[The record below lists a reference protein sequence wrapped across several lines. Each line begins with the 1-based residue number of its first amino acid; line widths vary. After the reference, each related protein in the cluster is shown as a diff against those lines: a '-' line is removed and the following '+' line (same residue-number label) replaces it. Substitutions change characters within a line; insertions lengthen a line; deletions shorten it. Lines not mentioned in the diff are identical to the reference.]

1 MPLQLDINEFADLT
15 FEEFQKTHFG
25 LLPGVNGTFRRV
37 HLPSITVSLLACY
50 HLMRLTQ
57 NLHYCE
63 MSWYCELQGWRQLA
77 FQL

>member
-1 MPLQLDINEFADLT
+1 MLLQLGINEFADLT
-15 FEEFQKTHFG
+15 LEEFQKTHFG

-57 NLHYCE
+57 NLCTIV
-63 MSWYCELQGWRQLA
+63 
-77 FQL
+77 